1 MDMKI
6 KRDILRR
13 ERELRA
19 WTQSH
24 LAEVADLSMR
34 TVQRIESTGDA
45 SMESAS
51 ALAAVLNL
59 ELADLMEVPRT
70 IEPALA
76 NPRRYKLW
84 GSIGLVGSMLVVLG
98 WWSSAFAEQVMLG
111 LSIETPDR
119 IYSDML
125 LLNEIGKESE
135 MKLDNEF
142 RMLFNTMRQGGHL
155 LISTQIYNLVEGEYQ
170 LVSSPS
176 MLVEDRKPA
185 SLHVTFPDGQ
195 KINLQL
201 MADF

>member
-1 MDMKI
+1 MDMKM
-6 KRDILRR
+6 KKEILRR

-24 LAEVADLSMR
+24 LAEVAGLSMR
-34 TVQRIESTGDA
+34 TVQRIESTGDV

-59 ELADLMEVPRT
+59 ELADLMEAPT
-70 IEPALA
+70 TNEPAHA
-76 NPRRYKLW
+76 NPRRHKLW
-84 GSIGLVGSMLVVLG
+84 GAMGLVGLILVVLG
-98 WWSSAFAEQVMLG
+98 WWSSAVAEQVMLG
-111 LSIETPDR
+111 LSIETPDH

-125 LLNEIGKESE
+125 LLGEIGKESE
-135 MKLDNEF
+135 MKLDNQF
-142 RMLFNTMRQGGHL
+142 RMLFNTMRQGGNL
-155 LISTQIYNLVEGEYQ
+155 LISAQIYNFVDGEYR

-185 SLHVTFPDGQ
+185 SMHLTFPGGQ
-195 KINLQL
+195 KANLQL